1 MSKTYFIPTA
11 KYKKYL
17 VLDIIS
23 KNSDL
28 TQREIASIAAI
39 SLSMVNQYLTDYE
52 EEGYIVKK
60 YITKKSVKYLLTDKG
75 LEYMRFLNIGYLSET
90 QDLYNKAKEDIYS
103 FLNKMI
109 EKGYRNIILY
119 GAGQVAEIILQTIN
133 SDKNIPLNVVSLID
147 DDLNKQGTTLINTPI
162 NSIEHIDK
170 LKHDCVMIS
179 SYGNHDAIMNKLIKY
194 GYDIDKIEYF
204 FKKGD

>member
-28 TQREIASIAAI
+28 TQREIASLAAI

-52 EEGYIVKK
+52 DEGYIVKE
-60 YITKKSVKYLLTDKG
+60 YFTKKSVKYLLTDKG

-109 EKGYRNIILY
+109 EKGYQNIILY
-119 GAGQVAEIILQTIN
+119 GAGQVAEIMLQTIN
-133 SDKNIPLNVVSLID
+133 GDKNIPLNVVSLID

-162 NSIEHIDK
+162 NSIEHINK
-170 LKHDCVMIS
+170 LTHDCVMIS
-179 SYGNHDAIMNKLIKY
+179 SYGNHDAIMSKLINY
-194 GYDIDKIEYF
+194 GYDIEKIEYF
-204 FKKGD
+204 FK

>member
-28 TQREIASIAAI
+28 TQREIASLAAI

-52 EEGYIVKK
+52 DEGYIVKK

-75 LEYMRFLNIGYLSET
+75 LEYMRVLNIGYLSET
-90 QDLYNKAKEDIYS
+90 QKLYNKAKEDIYR
-103 FLNKMI
+103 FLNRMI
-109 EKGYRNIILY
+109 EKGYENIILY
-119 GAGQVAEIILQTIN
+119 GAGEVAEIILQTIY
-133 SDKNIPLNVVSLID
+133 SDKTIPLKVISLID
-147 DDLNKQGTTLINTPI
+147 DDVNKQGTVLANTPI
-162 NSIEHIDK
+162 NDVEYIDK
-170 LKHDCVMIS
+170 VNHDCIMIS
-179 SYGNHDAIMNKLIKY
+179 SYNNSKEIMDKILELSYPK
-194 GYDIDKIEYF
+194 DKIEYF
-204 FKKGD
+204 FN